1 MGVVCMKV
9 FWSWQSDRPAKY
21 CRNVIQ
27 DALRRAI
34 TALSDE
40 LELDPSEGPELD
52 HDTKNEA
59 GMAAIADTIF
69 RKIKEASAFVGDI
82 TSAGRSDGG
91 RELPNP
97 NVLIELGWA
106 WANLSH
112 ENIILVANKAYGPK
126 NHEQL
131 PFDVRHRRAAI
142 LYLLSKDADDTKIE
156 QVTIELS
163 EQLREALRKSLADWL
178 TAKANDPGPSG
189 KLSRPGDP
197 SVWFE
202 ADTRLCHQSFFGGGD
217 LRNVRPAE
225 GPRIYVRIVPERFR
239 NAIPAARAV
248 HKWSELD
255 RTSGLY
261 PLGPWTNCDGG
272 LNGDGALRYALV
284 KDSDPIDTWTA
295 TQWFRETGE
304 LWTFDTERL
313 SDGTFSVGVLIT
325 DVAGFLAHGLVM
337 LTALGASGIIRI
349 EVGAVGLDGSKWVG
363 RLNNEHSAALIDRVG
378 VSEARRTWDRA
389 AIVDFLVAVTGRFG
403 DAYGR
408 PGLEAATIQSLI
420 NSAISPHTWGSLVS
434 ST

>member
-1 MGVVCMKV
+1 MKV

-27 DALRRAI
+27 DALGRAL

-52 HDTKNEA
+52 HDTKDEA
-59 GMAAIADTIF
+59 GMSAIADTIF
-69 RKIKEASAFVGDI
+69 RKIEEAGVFVGDI

-106 WANLSH
+106 WAHHSH

-126 NHEQL
+126 NYEQL

-142 LYLLSKDADDTKIE
+142 LYLVPKGADDARIE
-156 QVTIELS
+156 QATIELS
-163 EQLREALRKSLADWL
+163 EHLREALRKSLANWL

-189 KLSRPGDP
+189 KPSRPGDP

-202 ADTRLCHQSFFGGGD
+202 AATLLRHQPVYGGD
-217 LRNVRPAE
+217 GQRGARPAE
-225 GPRIYVRIVPERFR
+225 GRRIYVRIVPERFR
-239 NAIPAARAV
+239 DGIPAARAV
-248 HKWSELD
+248 HEWSGPNGS
-255 RTSGLY
+255 SGLH
-261 PLGPWTNCDGG
+261 PLGPWRRCDGG
-272 LNGDGALRYALV
+272 LNGDGVLRYASV
-284 KDSDPIDTWTA
+284 KEGDPTDTWTA
-295 TQWFRETGE
+295 TQWFRDSGE

-313 SDGTFSVGVLIT
+313 SDGTFFVGKFLT
-325 DVAGFLAHGLVM
+325 DVAGFLVPGLAM
-337 LTALGASGIIRI
+337 LTALGASRIIRI

-363 RLNNEHSAALIDRVG
+363 LFNDERSDALIDRVC
-378 VSEARRTWDRA
+378 VSESRRTWDWA
-389 AIVDFLVAVTGRFG
+389 AIVDFLLAVTGRFG

-408 PGLEAATIQSLI
+408 PGLDAATIQGVI
-420 NSAISPHTWGSLVS
+420 NSDRNLRTWGSLVG